1 MLRIVPVASPDEAVS
16 LRLEGQIRGPWVEEL
31 RRSCAQALATGRGLT
46 LDMTDVSFI
55 DLDGVALFQSLSD
68 HNVTLLHCSLF
79 VGEQLKGGG
88 VMSTIFSAGR
98 VSRGEDEHLSGMR
111 TADVPPAR
119 KENSMVGARGGAES
133 ACADMTEQELVQRLQ
148 AGDTEA
154 FDTLF
159 RQHFSKVYRQ
169 ALHLLGTAT
178 EAEEVV
184 QEVFLTVY
192 EKAHTFRG
200 ASAFTTWLYR
210 LTVNAALSRLRRR
223 TRRKEIA
230 LDDYLPQ
237 FRADGHHLVR
247 PVVDWSADL
256 EQCLANAQ
264 VQQLLWKAI
273 ELLQPLDKA
282 VLVLSDFEDLPNR
295 EIGEALGLTVLAVK
309 ARLHRARLFLRGQL
323 AVALGHSPA

>member
-1 MLRIVPVASPDEAVS
+1 MLRIVPIAPPDEAVS
-16 LRLEGQIRGPWVEEL
+16 LRLEGQVRGPWVEEL
-31 RRSCAQALATGRGLT
+31 RRACVQVLATRRELI
-46 LDMTDVSFI
+46 LDMTDVSFM
-55 DLDGVALFQSLSD
+55 DLDGVALFRSLSD

-88 VMSTIFSAGR
+88 VT
-98 VSRGEDEHLSGMR
+98 R
-111 TADVPPAR
+111 TASVPPAR
-119 KENSMVGARGGAES
+119 KEIGMVGARGGAES
-133 ACADMTEQELVQRLQ
+133 PCADMTEQELVQRLQ

-159 RQHFSKVYRQ
+159 RQHFAKVYRQ
-169 ALHLLGTAT
+169 ALHLLGTAA

-256 EQCLANAQ
+256 EQCLAHAQ
-264 VQQLLWKAI
+264 MQQLLWKAI